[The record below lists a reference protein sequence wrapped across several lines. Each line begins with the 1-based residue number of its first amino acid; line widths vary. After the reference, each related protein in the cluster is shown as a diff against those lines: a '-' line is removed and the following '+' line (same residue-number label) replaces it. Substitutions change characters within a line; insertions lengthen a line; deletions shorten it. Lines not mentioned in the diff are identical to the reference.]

1 MLLHQTNNNWSK
13 ILYLSYD
20 ILYWNLGN
28 QLFIFRYNIGL
39 QIWYGLYIYGIFLM
53 PYFFDMMRATDVS
66 VDNVSYY
73 LKNNNMGNNLI
84 FLLFL
89 HSNKAEKT
97 TYFSKSDIIMHV
109 KVNHNY
115 SFPFLFWYT
124 ALRVKS
130 TKDVTK

>member
-1 MLLHQTNNNWSK
+1 
-13 ILYLSYD
+13 
-20 ILYWNLGN
+20 
-28 QLFIFRYNIGL
+28 
-39 QIWYGLYIYGIFLM
+39 M

-66 VDNVSYY
+66 VDNISYY

-115 SFPFLFWYT
+115 SFPFLF
-124 ALRVKS
+124 
-130 TKDVTK
+130 